1 MLQPLCTNSRIV
13 FGAMPGLSWYRL
25 PSIPESAQA
34 ARLFAAGKLD
44 GEDAEFVSDVETVTS
59 ELVTNAIRFASKH
72 GEPPKNVAPG
82 IWLGVAAFK
91 RYCHLYV
98 RDPYP
103 VPPVKR
109 IAADT
114 DTSGR
119 GLLIVELLTAA
130 FWVDG
135 RRFDKTCH
143 AVVTKPGM
151 VLTEDELD
159 GLRGR

>member
-1 MLQPLCTNSRIV
+1 MLQPLCTNGRVV
-13 FGAMPGLSWYRL
+13 FHTTYGAAWLRL

-34 ARLFAAGKLD
+34 ARTFAAGKLD

-59 ELVTNAIRFASKH
+59 ELVTNSIRFALKH
-72 GEPPKNVAPG
+72 GDPPRHVVPD
-82 IWLGVAAFK
+82 IWLGVAARR

-130 FWVDG
+130 FWIEG
-135 RRFDKTCH
+135 RSFDKTCH
-143 AVVTKPGM
+143 AVVTKPGV